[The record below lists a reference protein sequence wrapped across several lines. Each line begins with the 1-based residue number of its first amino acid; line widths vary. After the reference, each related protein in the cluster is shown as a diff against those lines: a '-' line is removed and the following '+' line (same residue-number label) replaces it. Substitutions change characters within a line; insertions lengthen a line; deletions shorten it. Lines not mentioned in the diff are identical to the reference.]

1 MTVESSSVGMKPVLL
16 SAIHGFAFMNGRY
29 VTIDYPGA
37 VLTSALGINAT
48 GQMVGEYQFADHIDH
63 GFVTSP
69 ITAADFKHSGC
80 CQTVTD
86 ETRH

>member
-1 MTVESSSVGMKPVLL
+1 
-16 SAIHGFAFMNGRY
+16 
-29 VTIDYPGA
+29 
-37 VLTSALGINAT
+37 
-48 GQMVGEYQFADHIDH
+48 
-63 GFVTSP
+63 VTSP